1 MQITLDREFV
11 RAVARAADRPAVP
24 LAARPDQEPAG
35 VSHRGLAR
43 RVRTLLAAYR
53 SPDSTLHAS
62 DRAVAAAMTHL
73 AALRAVQTPSGL
85 FAGGDNVQSPP
96 DSAFTVNDVCD
107 AHVIAVSAGPELREA
122 ADVLAE
128 IAGGASERLRTGGV
142 HTPNH
147 RWELCAALARLHR
160 SFPDDRLLDRIGAWL
175 AEGVDID
182 AEGLYSERSANYAAH
197 VSNPSLLLLADVLDR
212 ADLLD
217 AVERN
222 LATTLDLIRPDGTV
236 ETVHSRR
243 QDQNGPFPL
252 APFLPHY
259 RLLAI
264 RTGRGDFARAAR
276 LAAADGIDDPD
287 LLAETLLTP
296 DLCRVLPTA
305 AAATPRRER
314 YLTTA
319 RLAARASATAHT
331 VVYGGSDV
339 PEHRRIRS
347 GLACNPTFLRL
358 FAGDAVL
365 DAVRLSRGFFDL
377 GPFRAEAVR
386 QLADSRY
393 RLTETLTAA
402 YYQPLLPDLRR
413 DDGAYRMADEGRFS
427 AAMAFPD
434 RPRDEVSHTT
444 RVEVALRDDGADLRI
459 DISGPRVPWSLELT
473 FRPDGV
479 PEGAVPI
486 GDGRWCLTTGPM
498 TYRVG
503 DDEIRVEADVE
514 VGEPLAGPDRSDVLR
529 YDPGQDHTVV
539 GGTDATTGNRVYLG
553 GLGPQALTVA
563 LRARRTAPAKRPRR
577 TTPWPPQA

>member
-1 MQITLDREFV
+1 MPTPLDHKFV
-11 RAVARAADRPAVP
+11 RSAARAADRTAAP
-24 LAARPDQEPAG
+24 LAAGPDEELSG
-35 VSHRGLAR
+35 VPHRALAR
-43 RVRTLLAAYR
+43 RVKTLVAAYR
-53 SPDSTLHAS
+53 SPESALRGS
-62 DRAVAAAMTHL
+62 GQAVAAMIAHL
-73 AALRAVQTPSGL
+73 RALLAVQTASGL

-107 AHVIAVSAGPELREA
+107 AHVLAAGAGPELREVTA
-122 ADVLAE
+122 ALAE
-128 IAGGASERLRTGGV
+128 IADAATGSLLTGGV

-147 RWELCAALARLHR
+147 RWELSAALARLHR
-160 SFPDDRLLDRIGAWL
+160 SFPDHRLLDRIEEWL
-175 AEGVDID
+175 AEGIDID

-197 VSNPSLLLLADVLDR
+197 VSNPSLLLLAEVLGR
-212 ADLLD
+212 ADLLY

-243 QDQNGPFPL
+243 QDQNHPFPL
-252 APFLPHY
+252 APYLPHY

-264 RTGRGDFARAAR
+264 RTGRGDFARVAR

-296 DLCRVLPTA
+296 DLCRALPAPTA
-305 AAATPRRER
+305 EPLQRDR

-377 GPFRAEAVR
+377 GPFRAADMQ
-386 QLADSRY
+386 QLTDNHY

-402 YYQPLLPDLRR
+402 YYQPLPPDQRR
-413 DDGAYRMADEGRFS
+413 DDGGYRLVDEGRFS

-444 RVEVALRDDGADLRI
+444 RVEVDLREDGADLRI
-459 DISGPRVPWSLELT
+459 DISGPRVPWALELT
-473 FRPDGV
+473 FRPGGV

-486 GDGRWCLTTGPM
+486 GDGRWCLTTEPM

-503 DDEIRVEADVE
+503 DDEIRVEAGVE
-514 VGEPLAGPDRSDVLR
+514 SGEPLAGPDRSDVLR
-529 YDPGQDHTVV
+529 YDPGQDYTVV

-553 GLGPQALTVA
+553 GLGPHTLTVA
-563 LRARRTAPAKRPRR
+563 LRAHRTAPVE
-577 TTPWPPQA
+577 

>member
-1 MQITLDREFV
+1 MPTPPDHDFVDHDFV
-11 RAVARAADRPAVP
+11 RAAAAAADRLAAP
-24 LAARPDQEPAG
+24 LAARPGAEPAG
-35 VSHRGLAR
+35 VPHRTLAS
-43 RVRTLLAAYR
+43 RVKTLLAAYR
-53 SPDSTLHAS
+53 SPDSALHGS
-62 DRAVAAAMTHL
+62 GQAVAAAMTHL
-73 AALRAVQTPSGL
+73 RALRAAQTGTGL

-107 AHVIAVSAGPELREA
+107 AHVLAAGGGPGLRA
-122 ADVLAE
+122 ATAALAE
-128 IAGGASERLRTGGV
+128 IAGAATESLLTGGV

-160 SFPDDRLLDRIGAWL
+160 SFPDGRLLDRVGQWL

-197 VSNPSLLLLADVLDR
+197 VTNPSLLLLSEVLGR

-222 LATTLDLIRPDGTV
+222 LAATLDLIRPDGTV

-243 QDQNGPFPL
+243 QDQHGPFPL
-252 APFLPHY
+252 APYLPHY

-264 RTGRGDFARAAR
+264 RTGRGDFSRAAR
-276 LAAADGIDDPD
+276 QAAHGGIDDPG
-287 LLAETLLTP
+287 LLAGTLLTP
-296 DLCRVLPTA
+296 DLCHVLPAPA
-305 AAATPRRER
+305 AQVLPRER

-319 RLAARASATAHT
+319 RLAARASDTAHT

-377 GPFRAEAVR
+377 GPFRAAGMQR
-386 QLADSRY
+386 LADGRY
-393 RLTETLTAA
+393 RLTETLSAA
-402 YYQPLLPDLRR
+402 YYQPLAPDRRR
-413 DDGAYRMADEGRFS
+413 DDGSYRMADEGRFS
-427 AAMAFPD
+427 AAMAFAD

-444 RVEVALRDDGADLRI
+444 RVEVDLREDGADLRI
-459 DISGPRVPWSLELT
+459 DISGPRVPWALELT
-473 FRPDGV
+473 FRPGGV
-479 PEGAVPI
+479 PQGAVPI
-486 GDGRWCLTTGPM
+486 GDGRWCLTAGPM

-503 DDEIRVEADVE
+503 DDEIRVRAAVEA
-514 VGEPLAGPDRSDVLR
+514 GEPLAGPDRGDLLR

-539 GGTDATTGNRVYLG
+539 GGTDATSGNRVHIG
-553 GLGPQALTVA
+553 GHGPQTLTLA
-563 LRARRTAPAKRPRR
+563 LRARRRAQE
-577 TTPWPPQA
+577 PPQR

>member
-1 MQITLDREFV
+1 MPTPLDHEFV
-11 RAVARAADRPAVP
+11 RSVARAADRSAVP
-24 LAARPDQEPAG
+24 LADGPDEDLSG
-35 VSHRGLAR
+35 VTHRVLAR
-43 RVRTLLAAYR
+43 RVRTLVAAYR
-53 SPDSTLHAS
+53 SPDSALHGS
-62 DRAVAAAMTHL
+62 GQAVAAATNHL
-73 AALRAVQTPSGL
+73 RALRAAQTTTGL

-107 AHVIAVSAGPELREA
+107 AHVLAAGAGPELHDVTA
-122 ADVLAE
+122 ALAE
-128 IAGGASERLRTGGV
+128 IAGAASGSLLTGGV

-160 SFPDDRLLDRIGAWL
+160 SFPDDRLLDRVEEWL
-175 AEGVDID
+175 SEGVDID
-182 AEGLYSERSANYAAH
+182 AEGLYSERSAVYASH
-197 VSNPSLLLLADVLDR
+197 VTNPSLLLLADVLDR
-212 ADLLD
+212 ADLQD

-236 ETVHSRR
+236 ETLHSRR
-243 QDQNGPFPL
+243 QDQRHPFPL
-252 APFLPHY
+252 APYLPHY

-264 RTGRGDFARAAR
+264 RTGRGDFSRAAR
-276 LAAADGIDDPD
+276 LAAAGGIDDPG

-296 DLCRVLPTA
+296 DLCRVLPAPA
-305 AAATPRRER
+305 AQTLPRDR

-377 GPFRAEAVR
+377 GPFRAATMR
-386 QLADSRY
+386 QPADHRY

-402 YYQPLLPDLRR
+402 YYQPLPPGRRR
-413 DDGAYRMADEGRFS
+413 DDGGYRMADEGRFS

-444 RVEVALRDDGADLRI
+444 RVEVDLKEDGADLRI
-459 DISGPRVPWSLELT
+459 DISGPRVPWALELT
-473 FRPDGV
+473 FRPGGV
-479 PEGAVPI
+479 PEGAVAI

-503 DDEIRVEADVE
+503 DDEIRIEADVE
-514 VGEPLAGPDRSDVLR
+514 AGEPLAGPDRSDVLR
-529 YDPGQDHTVV
+529 YDPGQDYTVV
-539 GGTDATTGNRVYLG
+539 GGTDATTGNRVYIG
-553 GLGPQALTVA
+553 GSGPHTLTVA
-563 LRARRTAPAKRPRR
+563 LRARRPAPVL
-577 TTPWPPQA
+577 

>member
-1 MQITLDREFV
+1 MPTTLDHEFV
-11 RAVARAADRPAVP
+11 RSVARAADRSAAA
-24 LAARPDQEPAG
+24 LAAGPDEEPAG
-35 VSHRGLAR
+35 VAHRGLAR
-43 RVRTLLAAYR
+43 RVKTLVAAYR
-53 SPDSTLHAS
+53 FPDSALHGS
-62 DRAVAAAMTHL
+62 RQAVAAAMTHL
-73 AALRAVQTPSGL
+73 RALRAVQTPSGL

-107 AHVIAVSAGPELREA
+107 AYVLAADAGPELGEVTA
-122 ADVLAE
+122 ALAE
-128 IAGGASERLRTGGV
+128 IAGAATASLLTGGV

-147 RWELCAALARLHR
+147 RWELSAALARLHR
-160 SFPDDRLLDRIGAWL
+160 SFPDDRLLDRVEEWL

-182 AEGLYSERSANYAAH
+182 AEGLYSERSAVYASL
-197 VSNPSLLLLADVLDR
+197 VTNPSLLLLAEVLGR
-212 ADLLD
+212 TDLLD

-243 QDQNGPFPL
+243 QDQRLSFPL
-252 APFLPHY
+252 WPYLPHY

-287 LLAETLLTP
+287 LLAQTLLTP
-296 DLCRVLPTA
+296 DLCRALPA
-305 AAATPRRER
+305 PDAEKLPRDR
-314 YLTTA
+314 YLPTA
-319 RLAARASATAHT
+319 RLAAHASATAHT

-358 FAGDAVL
+358 FAGAAVL

-377 GPFRAEAVR
+377 GPFRAADME
-386 QLADSRY
+386 QLADNRY
-393 RLTETLTAA
+393 RLTEALTTA
-402 YYQPLLPDLRR
+402 YYQPLPKDRRR
-413 DDGAYRMADEGRFS
+413 DDGAYRLVDEGRFS

-434 RPRDEVSHTT
+434 RPQDEVSHTT
-444 RVEVALRDDGADLRI
+444 RVEVDLREDGADLRI
-459 DISGPRVPWSLELT
+459 DISGPPVPWALELT
-473 FRPDGV
+473 FRPGGV
-479 PEGAVPI
+479 TEGAVPI

-503 DDEIRVEADVE
+503 DDEIRVEVGVE
-514 VGEPLAGPDRSDVLR
+514 AGEPLAGPDRSDVLR
-529 YDPGQDHTVV
+529 YDPGQDYTVV

-553 GLGPQALTVA
+553 GLGPQTLTAA
-563 LRARRTAPAKRPRR
+563 LRARRPAP
-577 TTPWPPQA
+577 TV

>member
-1 MQITLDREFV
+1 MPTPLDHEFV
-11 RAVARAADRPAVP
+11 RAVARAADRLAAP
-24 LAARPDQEPAG
+24 LAAGPDEEPAG
-35 VSHRGLAR
+35 VPHRALAR
-43 RVRTLLAAYR
+43 RVKTLIAAYR
-53 SPDSTLHAS
+53 TPESALHGS
-62 DRAVAAAMTHL
+62 GDAVAAATTHL
-73 AALRAVQTPSGL
+73 RALRAAQTATGL

-96 DSAFTVNDVCD
+96 DSGFTVNDVCD
-107 AHVIAVSAGPELREA
+107 AHVLAAGAGPELR
-122 ADVLAE
+122 DVTATLAE
-128 IAGGASERLRTGGV
+128 IAAAASGSLLAGGV

-160 SFPDDRLLDRIGAWL
+160 SFPDDRLLDRVEEWL

-197 VSNPSLLLLADVLDR
+197 VSNPSLLLLAGVLGR

-222 LATTLDLIRPDGTV
+222 LAATLDLIRPDGTV

-252 APFLPHY
+252 APYLPHY

-264 RTGRGDFARAAR
+264 RTGRGDFSRAAR
-276 LAAADGIDDPD
+276 LAAAGGIDDPD

-296 DLCRVLPTA
+296 DLTRVLPASA
-305 AAATPRRER
+305 AEPLPRDR

-319 RLAARASATAHT
+319 RLAARASDTAHT

-339 PEHRRIRS
+339 PAHRRIRS

-377 GPFRAEAVR
+377 GPFRAAEMQQPAGN
-386 QLADSRY
+386 RY

-402 YYQPLLPDLRR
+402 YYQPLAPDRRR
-413 DDGAYRMADEGRFS
+413 DDGAYRMVDEGRFS

-444 RVEVALRDDGADLRI
+444 RVEVDLREDGADLRI
-459 DISGPRVPWSLELT
+459 DISGPRVPWALELT
-473 FRPDGV
+473 FRPGGV
-479 PEGAVPI
+479 PEGAVPL
-486 GDGRWCLTTGPM
+486 GDGRWCMTAGPM

-503 DDEIRVEADVE
+503 DDEIRVEARVE
-514 VGEPLAGPDRSDVLR
+514 AGEPPAGPDRSDVLR
-529 YDPGQDHTVV
+529 YDPGQDYTVV
-539 GGTDATTGNRVYLG
+539 GGTDATTGNRVYIG
-553 GLGPQALTVA
+553 GHGPHTLTVT
-563 LRARRTAPAKRPRR
+563 LRARRPAPVM
-577 TTPWPPQA
+577 

>member
-1 MQITLDREFV
+1 MPTPLDPEFV
-11 RAVARAADRPAVP
+11 RSAARAADRTAAP
-24 LAARPDQEPAG
+24 LAARPDEEPTA
-35 VSHRGLAR
+35 VPHRGLAR
-43 RVRTLLAAYR
+43 RVKTLVAAYR
-53 SPDSTLHAS
+53 SPDSALHGS
-62 DRAVAAAMTHL
+62 GQAVTAAMTHL
-73 AALRAVQTPSGL
+73 RALRATQTATGL

-107 AHVIAVSAGPELREA
+107 AHVLAAGAGPELREVTA
-122 ADVLAE
+122 ALAE
-128 IAGGASERLRTGGV
+128 IAGAALDSLLTGGV

-160 SFPDDRLLDRIGAWL
+160 SFPDHRLLDRVEEWL
-175 AEGVDID
+175 GEGVDID
-182 AEGLYSERSANYAAH
+182 EDGLYSERSANYAAH
-197 VSNPSLLLLADVLDR
+197 VSNPSLLLLAEVLGR

-222 LATTLDLIRPDGTV
+222 LAVTLDLIRPDGTV

-243 QDQNGPFPL
+243 QDQYAPFPL
-252 APFLPHY
+252 APYLPHY

-287 LLAETLLTP
+287 LLAQTLLTP
-296 DLCRVLPTA
+296 DLGRALPDP
-305 AAATPRRER
+305 ATDTLPRER
-314 YLTTA
+314 HLTTA

-339 PEHRRIRS
+339 PAQRRIRS

-365 DAVRLSRGFFDL
+365 DAVRLIRGFFDL
-377 GPFRAEAVR
+377 GPFRAADME
-386 QLADSRY
+386 QLAQNRY
-393 RLTETLTAA
+393 RLTQTLTAA
-402 YYQPLLPDLRR
+402 YYQPLPKDLRR
-413 DDGAYRMADEGRFS
+413 DDGDYRLVDEGRFS
-427 AAMAFPD
+427 AAMAFPE

-444 RVEVALRDDGADLRI
+444 RVEVDLREDGADLRI
-459 DISGPRVPWSLELT
+459 DISGPRVPWALELT
-473 FRPDGV
+473 FRPGGT

-486 GDGRWCLTTGPM
+486 GDDRWCLTAGPM
-498 TYRVG
+498 TYRAG
-503 DDEIRVEADVE
+503 DDEIRVEVSVE
-514 VGEPLAGPDRSDVLR
+514 AGEPLAGPDRSEVLR

-553 GLGPQALTVA
+553 GMGPHTLTLA
-563 LRARRTAPAKRPRR
+563 LRAHRPALPRMNG
-577 TTPWPPQA
+577 TDHTSPA

>member
-1 MQITLDREFV
+1 LPTPLDPEFV
-11 RAVARAADRPAVP
+11 RAAARAADRQAAP
-24 LAARPDQEPAG
+24 LAARPDEEPAG
-35 VSHRGLAR
+35 ATHRVLAR
-43 RVRTLLAAYR
+43 RVKTLVAAYR
-53 SPDSTLHAS
+53 SADSALHGS
-62 DRAVAAAMTHL
+62 GRAVAAATSHLRALL
-73 AALRAVQTPSGL
+73 AAQTSTGL

-107 AHVIAVSAGPELREA
+107 AHVLAAGAGPELREVTA
-122 ADVLAE
+122 ALAE
-128 IAGGASERLRTGGV
+128 IAGAAAGSLLTGGV

-160 SFPDDRLLDRIGAWL
+160 SFPDARLLDRIEQWL
-175 AEGVDID
+175 GEGVDID

-197 VSNPSLLLLADVLDR
+197 VSNPSLLLLADVLGR

-222 LATTLDLIRPDGTV
+222 LTTTLDLIRPDGTV

-243 QDQNGPFPL
+243 QDQNHPFPL
-252 APFLPHY
+252 APYLPHY

-264 RTGRGDFARAAR
+264 RTGRGDFSRAAR
-276 LAAADGIDDPD
+276 LAAAGGIDDPD
-287 LLAETLLTP
+287 LLAQTLLTP
-296 DLCRVLPTA
+296 DLCRALPAPVAGTF
-305 AAATPRRER
+305 PRAR
-314 YLTTA
+314 YLATA
-319 RLAARASATAHT
+319 RLADRASATAHT

-339 PEHRRIRS
+339 SEHRRIRS

-377 GPFRAEAVR
+377 GPFRAAAMDR
-386 QLADSRY
+386 LTDTRY

-402 YYQPLLPDLRR
+402 YYQPLPPDLRR
-413 DDGAYRMADEGRFS
+413 DDGVYRVGDEGRFS
-427 AAMAFPD
+427 AAMSFPD

-444 RVEVALRDDGADLRI
+444 RVEVDLVDDGADLRI

-473 FRPDGV
+473 FRAGGAPQ
-479 PEGAVPI
+479 GAVPI

-498 TYRVG
+498 TYRAG
-503 DDEIRVEADVE
+503 DDEIRVEVDVE
-514 VGEPLAGPDRSDVLR
+514 AGEPLAGPDRGDVLR

-539 GGTDATTGNRVYLG
+539 GGTDATTGDRVYIG
-553 GLGPQALTVA
+553 GHGPQTLTLA
-563 LRARRTAPAKRPRR
+563 LRAGSGTKG
-577 TTPWPPQA
+577 

>member
-1 MQITLDREFV
+1 MSTPLDHEFV
-11 RAVARAADRPAVP
+11 RAAARAADRPAAP
-24 LAARPDQEPAG
+24 LAAAPDEEPAG
-35 VSHRGLAR
+35 VPHRALAR
-43 RVRTLLAAYR
+43 RVKTLIAAYR
-53 SPDSTLHAS
+53 SPDSALHGSGQAL
-62 DRAVAAAMTHL
+62 AAATTQL
-73 AALRAVQTPSGL
+73 RALRAAQTDTGL

-96 DSAFTVNDVCD
+96 DSGFTVNDVCD
-107 AHVIAVSAGPELREA
+107 AHVLAAGAGPELR
-122 ADVLAE
+122 DVTATLAE
-128 IAGGASERLRTGGV
+128 IARAASGSLLTGGV

-160 SFPDDRLLDRIGAWL
+160 SFPDDRLLDRIEEWL

-197 VSNPSLLLLADVLDR
+197 VSNPSLLLLADVLGR

-243 QDQNGPFPL
+243 QDQNRPFPL
-252 APFLPHY
+252 APYLPHY

-264 RTGRGDFARAAR
+264 RTGRGDFSRAAR
-276 LAAADGIDDPD
+276 LAAAGGIDDPD
-287 LLAETLLTP
+287 LLAEALLAP
-296 DLCRVLPTA
+296 DLTRVLPA
-305 AAATPRRER
+305 PDAEPLPRDR

-377 GPFRAEAVR
+377 GPFRAAEMQRSA
-386 QLADSRY
+386 AHRY

-402 YYQPLLPDLRR
+402 YYQPLPTDRRR
-413 DDGAYRMADEGRFS
+413 DDGVYRLADEGRFS
-427 AAMAFPD
+427 AAMAFSD

-444 RVEVALRDDGADLRI
+444 RIEVDLREDGADLRI
-459 DISGPRVPWSLELT
+459 DISGPRVPWALELT
-473 FRPDGV
+473 FRPGGE
-479 PEGAVPI
+479 PEGAVPV
-486 GDGRWCLTTGPM
+486 GDGRWCLAAGPM
-498 TYRVG
+498 TYRAG
-503 DDEIRVEADVE
+503 GDEIRVEAVVE
-514 VGEPLAGPDRSDVLR
+514 AGEPLAGPDRSDVLR
-529 YDPGQDHTVV
+529 YDPGQDYTVV
-539 GGTDATTGNRVYLG
+539 GGTDATTGNRVYIG
-553 GLGPQALTVA
+553 GHGPQTLTVA
-563 LRARRTAPAKRPRR
+563 LRARRS
-577 TTPWPPQA
+577 

>member
-1 MQITLDREFV
+1 MPTALDHEFV
-11 RAVARAADRPAVP
+11 RAVAGAADR
-24 LAARPDQEPAG
+24 LAAPLVAGPDEEPTG
-35 VSHRGLAR
+35 VPHRALAR
-43 RVRTLLAAYR
+43 RVKTLIAAYR
-53 SPDSTLHAS
+53 SPDSALHGS
-62 DRAVAAAMTHL
+62 SRAVAAATTHL
-73 AALRAVQTPSGL
+73 RALLAVQTTTGL

-96 DSAFTVNDVCD
+96 DSGFTVNDVCD
-107 AHVIAVSAGPELREA
+107 AHVLAAGAGPELRDVTA
-122 ADVLAE
+122 ALAE
-128 IAGGASERLRTGGV
+128 IAGAATGSLLTGGV

-160 SFPDDRLLDRIGAWL
+160 SFPDDRLLDRVREWL

-197 VSNPSLLLLADVLDR
+197 VSNPSLLLLADVLGR

-236 ETVHSRR
+236 ETVLSRR
-243 QDQNGPFPL
+243 QDQNHPFPL
-252 APFLPHY
+252 APYLPHY

-264 RTGRGDFARAAR
+264 RTGRGDFSRAAL
-276 LAAADGIDDPD
+276 LAAAGGIDDPD

-296 DLCRVLPTA
+296 DLCRVLPAPA
-305 AAATPRRER
+305 AESLPRDR
-314 YLTTA
+314 YLSTA

-377 GPFRAEAVR
+377 GPFRAAAV
-386 QLADSRY
+386 QQPADNRY

-402 YYQPLLPDLRR
+402 YYQPLSPDRR
-413 DDGAYRMADEGRFS
+413 RNDAAYRMADEGRFS
-427 AAMAFPD
+427 AAMAFAD

-444 RVEVALRDDGADLRI
+444 QVGVDLREDGADLRI
-459 DISGPRVPWSLELT
+459 DIGGPRVPWSLELT
-473 FRPDGV
+473 FRPGGV
-479 PEGAVPI
+479 PEGAVPL
-486 GDGRWCLTTGPM
+486 GDGRWCLTAGPM

-503 DDEIRVEADVE
+503 DDEIRVEADVAS
-514 VGEPLAGPDRSDVLR
+514 GEPLAGPDRSDVLR
-529 YDPGQDHTVV
+529 YDPGQDYSVV
-539 GGTDATTGNRVYLG
+539 GGTDATTGNRVYIG
-553 GLGPQALTVA
+553 GVGPHTLTVA
-563 LRARRTAPAKRPRR
+563 LRARREPGLGPSA
-577 TTPWPPQA
+577 

>member
-1 MQITLDREFV
+1 MPAPIDREFV
-11 RAVARAADRPAVP
+11 RAAALAADGSADPSAEFI
-24 LAARPDQEPAG
+24 EP
-35 VSHRGLAR
+35 HRALAR
-43 RVRTLLAAYR
+43 RVKTLVAAYR
-53 SPDSTLHAS
+53 SPESALHGS
-62 DRAVAAAMTHL
+62 ERAVAAALTHL
-73 AALRAVQTPSGL
+73 RALRSAQTGSGL

-107 AHVIAVSAGPELREA
+107 AHVLAAAAGPEL
-122 ADVLAE
+122 ADVTAALAE
-128 IAGGASERLRTGGV
+128 IAGAATESLLAGGV

-147 RWELCAALARLHR
+147 RWELSAALARLHR
-160 SFPDDRLLDRIGAWL
+160 SFPDDRLLVRAEEWL

-182 AEGLYSERSANYAAH
+182 ADGMYSERSAVYASI
-197 VSNPSLLLLADVLDR
+197 VTNPALLLLAEVLGR
-212 ADLLD
+212 TDLVD

-222 LATTLDLIRPDGTV
+222 LTATLDLIRPDGTV

-243 QDQNGPFPL
+243 QDQRQSFALWPY
-252 APFLPHY
+252 LPHY

-276 LAAADGIDDPD
+276 LAAADGIHDPD
-287 LLAETLLTP
+287 LLAQTLLTP
-296 DLCRVLPTA
+296 DLCRALPA
-305 AAATPRRER
+305 PDAEQLPRDR
-314 YLTTA
+314 YLPTA

-358 FAGDAVL
+358 FAGAAVL

-377 GPFRAEAVR
+377 GPFRAADMQR
-386 QLADSRY
+386 LADGRY
-393 RLTETLTAA
+393 LLTETLSAA
-402 YYQPLLPDLRR
+402 YYQPLPPDHRR

-444 RVEVALRDDGADLRI
+444 RVQVDLREDGADLRI
-459 DISGPRVPWSLELT
+459 DISGPPVPWALELT
-473 FRPDGV
+473 FRPGGE
-479 PEGAVPI
+479 PQGAVPL
-486 GDGRWCLTTGPM
+486 GDGSWCLTTEPL

-503 DDEIRVEADVE
+503 DDEIRVEAAVE
-514 VGEPLAGPDRSDVLR
+514 TGEPLAGPDRSDVLR

-539 GGTDATTGNRVYLG
+539 GGTDATTGNRVYIG
-553 GLGPQALTVA
+553 GHGSHTLTVA
-563 LRARRTAPAKRPRR
+563 LRA
-577 TTPWPPQA
+577 TTSGMKD

>member
-1 MQITLDREFV
+1 MPTPPTPPDHEFV
-11 RAVARAADRPAVP
+11 RAVARAADRS
-24 LAARPDQEPAG
+24 AAPSAAGPDVEPAG
-35 VSHRGLAR
+35 VTHRVLAR
-43 RVRTLLAAYR
+43 RVKTLVAAYR
-53 SPDSTLHAS
+53 SPDSALHGS
-62 DRAVAAAMTHL
+62 GRAVAAATTHL
-73 AALRAVQTPSGL
+73 RALRAAQTATGL

-96 DSAFTVNDVCD
+96 DSAFTVNDLCD
-107 AHVIAVSAGPELREA
+107 AHVLAAGAGPELRDVTA
-122 ADVLAE
+122 ALAE
-128 IAGGASERLRTGGV
+128 IAGAASGSLLTGGV

-160 SFPDDRLLDRIGAWL
+160 SFPDGRLLDRVEEWL

-182 AEGLYSERSANYAAH
+182 AEGLYSERSAVYACH
-197 VSNPSLLLLADVLDR
+197 VTNPSLLLLADVLGR

-222 LATTLDLIRPDGTV
+222 LTTTLDLIRPDGTV

-243 QDQNGPFPL
+243 QDQKHPFPL
-252 APFLPHY
+252 APYLPHY

-276 LAAADGIDDPD
+276 LAAADGIDDAD
-287 LLAETLLTP
+287 LLAQTLLTP
-296 DLCRVLPTA
+296 DLCRALPAPDAETL
-305 AAATPRRER
+305 PRDR
-314 YLTTA
+314 YIGTA
-319 RLAARASATAHT
+319 RLAAHASATAHT

-377 GPFRAEAVR
+377 GPFRAADMR
-386 QLADSRY
+386 QLADNRY

-402 YYQPLLPDLRR
+402 YYQPLPTDQRR
-413 DDGAYRMADEGRFS
+413 DDGVYRLVDEGRFS

-444 RVEVALRDDGADLRI
+444 RVEVDLTEDGADLRI
-459 DISGPRVPWSLELT
+459 DLSGPRVPWALELT
-473 FRPDGV
+473 FRPGGV
-479 PEGAVPI
+479 TEGAVPI
-486 GDGRWCLTTGPM
+486 GEGRWCLTTGPM

-503 DDEIRVEADVE
+503 DDEIRVEAAAE
-514 VGEPLAGPDRSDVLR
+514 AGEPPAGPDRTDLLR
-529 YDPGQDHTVV
+529 YDPGQDYTVV
-539 GGTDATTGNRVYLG
+539 GGTDATTGNRVYIG
-553 GLGPQALTVA
+553 GHGPQTLTVT
-563 LRARRTAPAKRPRR
+563 LRARRPAPLV
-577 TTPWPPQA
+577 

>member
-1 MQITLDREFV
+1 MQIKLDREFV

-24 LAARPDQEPAG
+24 LAARPDQEPTG
-35 VSHRGLAR
+35 VPHRGLAR
-43 RVRTLLAAYR
+43 RVKTLLAAYR
-53 SPDSTLHAS
+53 SPDSTLHGS

-73 AALRAVQTPSGL
+73 TALRAVQTASGL

-107 AHVIAVSAGPELREA
+107 AHVIAVSAGAELREVA
-122 ADVLAE
+122 AVLAE
-128 IAGGASERLRTGGV
+128 IAGAASESLRTGGV

-160 SFPDDRLLDRIGAWL
+160 SFPDDRLLDRIDAWL

-212 ADLLD
+212 ADLQH

-243 QDQNGPFPL
+243 QDQNRPFPL
-252 APFLPHY
+252 ARFLPHY

-264 RTGRGDFARAAR
+264 RTGRGDFSRAAR

-296 DLCRVLPTA
+296 DLCRVLPAPA
-305 AAATPRRER
+305 AETPRRER

-339 PEHRRIRS
+339 PGHRRIRS

-377 GPFRAEAVR
+377 GPFRADAM
-386 QLADSRY
+386 QQIADNRY

-402 YYQPLLPDLRR
+402 YYQPLPPDRRR

-444 RVEVALRDDGADLRI
+444 RVEVDLRDDGADLRI
-459 DISGPRVPWSLELT
+459 DISGPPVPWSLELT

-503 DDEIRVEADVE
+503 DDEILVEAEVE
-514 VGEPLAGPDRSDVLR
+514 AGEPLAGPDRSDVLR

-539 GGTDATTGNRVYLG
+539 GGTDATTGNRVHLG
-553 GLGPQALTVA
+553 GLGPHTLTVA
-563 LRARRTAPAKRPRR
+563 MSARRTAPVA
-577 TTPWPPQA
+577 

>member
-1 MQITLDREFV
+1 MPSPLDHEFV
-11 RAVARAADRPAVP
+11 RAAAAAADRLAAP
-24 LAARPDQEPAG
+24 LAARPDEEPAG
-35 VSHRGLAR
+35 VTHRALAH
-43 RVRTLLAAYR
+43 RVKTLLAAYR
-53 SPDSTLHAS
+53 SPHSALHGS
-62 DRAVAAAMTHL
+62 GQAVAAAMTHL
-73 AALRAVQTPSGL
+73 GALRAAQTTTGL

-107 AHVIAVSAGPELREA
+107 AHVLAAGGGPQLRGVTA
-122 ADVLAE
+122 ALAE
-128 IAGGASERLRTGGV
+128 IAGAARGSLLTGGV

-147 RWELCAALARLHR
+147 RWELSAALARLHR
-160 SFPDDRLLDRIGAWL
+160 SFPDDRLLDRVEEWL

-197 VSNPSLLLLADVLDR
+197 VSNPSLLVLADVLGR

-217 AVERN
+217 AVARN

-243 QDQNGPFPL
+243 QDQNHPFPL
-252 APFLPHY
+252 APYLPHY

-264 RTGRGDFARAAR
+264 RTGRGDFSRAAR
-276 LAAADGIDDPD
+276 QAAAGGIDDPG

-296 DLCRVLPTA
+296 DLCRVLPA
-305 AAATPRRER
+305 PDPQALPHGR

-319 RLAARASATAHT
+319 RLATRASATAHT

-358 FAGDAVL
+358 FAGEAVL
-365 DAVRLSRGFFDL
+365 DAVRLARGFFDL
-377 GPFRAEAVR
+377 GPFRAAGVQR
-386 QLADSRY
+386 LGDSRY
-393 RLTETLTAA
+393 RLTETVSAA
-402 YYQPLLPDLRR
+402 YYQPLAPGRR
-413 DDGAYRMADEGRFS
+413 HDDGAYRMADEGRFS

-444 RVEVALRDDGADLRI
+444 GVEVDLREDGADLRI
-459 DISGPRVPWSLELT
+459 DIGGPRVPWALELT
-473 FRPDGV
+473 FRPGGV

-498 TYRVG
+498 TYRAG
-503 DDEIRVEADVE
+503 DDEIRVEAGVE
-514 VGEPLAGPDRSDVLR
+514 AGEPLAGPDRGDVLR
-529 YDPGQDHTVV
+529 YDPGQDYTVV
-539 GGTDATTGNRVYLG
+539 GGTDATTGNRVYIG
-553 GLGPQALTVA
+553 GLGPHTLTVA
-563 LRARRTAPAKRPRR
+563 LRARRSAPA
-577 TTPWPPQA
+577 